1 MSGKQI
7 SLVYFYIVSAAA
19 LALIIIGIFN
29 SVNFLINVTQYK
41 DYPLRFQNEDCSSI
55 YPVPMKIAP
64 PPAAS
69 IDQGYPII
77 ATQSAEEIT
86 RQKELCQKQID
97 AQRKKQKLDDL
108 KNSITFSLVGLILFL
123 IHFPIARRN
132 SEDSK

>member
-55 YPVPMKIAP
+55 YPIPMKAAP
-64 PPAAS
+64 PPAIS
-69 IDQGYPII
+69 TDQGSPIT
-77 ATQSAEEIT
+77 ATQSAKQMEK
-86 RQKELCQKQID
+86 QKELCQKQVD
-97 AQRKKQKLDDL
+97 EQRKRQKLDDL
-108 KNSITFSLVGLILFL
+108 KNSITFSLIGLILFL

-132 SEDSK
+132 SKDPK

>member
-7 SLVYFYIVSAAA
+7 GLVYFYIVSAAA

-29 SVNFLINVTQYK
+29 SVNFLINITQYK
-41 DYPLRFQNEDCSSI
+41 DYPLRFQNQDCSSI

-64 PPAAS
+64 PALSP
-69 IDQGYPII
+69 DQNYPVP
-77 ATQSAEEIT
+77 ATQSAQEIE
-86 RQKELCQKQID
+86 RQKELCQKQLD

-123 IHFPIARRN
+123 IHFPIARKN
-132 SEDSK
+132 SSA